1 MIDIIKYLNNRIES
15 LENNLRSAE
24 NALIEKDHQIETLSQ
39 FFVNKIKNQL
49 RECSI
54 YKQKIVS
61 LEAQNKQLKEQL
73 NSIKE
78 ILKS

>member
-1 MIDIIKYLNNRIES
+1 MIDIIKYLNNRVES

-39 FFVNKIKNQL
+39 FFASRAQKQF
-49 RECSI
+49 REYSI
-54 YKQKIVS
+54 YKQKIAS
-61 LEAQNKQLKEQL
+61 LESQNKQLREQL